1 MMNWKDLL
9 YKKIEELKADQE
21 KIQKK
26 LDKELASSP
35 FFNIGKKTDLMCEI
49 QSIQKSINTLYECI
63 GRDKEVTE

>member
-1 MMNWKDLL
+1 MNWKDLL

-26 LDKELASSP
+26 LDKELSSNP
-35 FFNIGKKTDLMCEI
+35 LSNIGKKADLMCEI
-49 QSIQKSINTLYECI
+49 QSIQKSVNTLYECI